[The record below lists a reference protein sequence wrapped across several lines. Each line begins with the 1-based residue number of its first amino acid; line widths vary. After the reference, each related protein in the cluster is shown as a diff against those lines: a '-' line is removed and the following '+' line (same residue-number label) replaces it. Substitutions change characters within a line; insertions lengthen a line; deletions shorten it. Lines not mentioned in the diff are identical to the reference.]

1 MPKKDVK
8 KDSNNND
15 LKKPKKSFRKSMSK
29 FVKNIDPFSKTA
41 KFKKKVFN
49 LKNSFDGKT
58 IKVTGE
64 ECIKESEENFINSP
78 LNDLKDK
85 DISKAEEFIQKGTIK
100 MNPNCSKYKKIE
112 AITIED
118 EGKAIDI
125 QEKCLKLIK
134 RIPDPKNKDSA
145 YQKLL
150 GSILTDFNGK
160 IRAQKGSLK
169 ILKNGV
175 TGGYGPYFGI
185 IDSCE
190 RAHKEF
196 ENLLKNSDQYIQ
208 KTKKY
213 ISELKGTK
221 IQIGAHRKNKNSPI
235 QTIEKDLKNKE
246 KIVENLWKEGV
257 IDKSQKRRTLLEI
270 GKQRKLISKTENEN
284 SKNNIKKIIKQ
295 FESSEMKARKD
306 LDDELKTAEKNKDRK
321 SFSDIKFVQDHVDID
336 ELLDLAR
343 T

>member
-1 MPKKDVK
+1 M
-8 KDSNNND
+8 SENSR
-15 LKKPKKSFRKSMSK
+15 KSFRKSMSK

-145 YQKLL
+145 YRELL
-150 GSILTDFNGK
+150 GSILADFNGK
-160 IRAQKGSLK
+160 IRAQKGSLN

-175 TGGYGPYFGI
+175 IGGYGPYFGI
-185 IDSCE
+185 IDNCE
-190 RAHKEF
+190 KAHKEF

-213 ISELKGTK
+213 ISEFKGTK
-221 IQIGAHRKNKNSPI
+221 IKIGSYRVKIKNAQKELDEKEKMTNDLSKNGVIDDKQKKRTISVLKKLKKLLNKLRKSKSKTEEEKINKEIELTQIDMAKDLADESENARKNKDKKTFRDIELMKKPI
-235 QTIEKDLKNKE
+235 I
-246 KIVENLWKEGV
+246 
-257 IDKSQKRRTLLEI
+257 
-270 GKQRKLISKTENEN
+270 
-284 SKNNIKKIIKQ
+284 
-295 FESSEMKARKD
+295 
-306 LDDELKTAEKNKDRK
+306 
-321 SFSDIKFVQDHVDID
+321 
-336 ELLDLAR
+336 
-343 T
+343 